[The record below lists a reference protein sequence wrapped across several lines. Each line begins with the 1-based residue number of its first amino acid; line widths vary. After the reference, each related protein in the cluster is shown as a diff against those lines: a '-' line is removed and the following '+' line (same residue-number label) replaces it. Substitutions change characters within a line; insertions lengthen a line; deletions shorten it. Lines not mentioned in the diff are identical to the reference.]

1 MSSLVELPEA
11 TRQPLARPVQV
22 PQPNPLDTQFSPAN
36 SPATR
41 PEVSRLNASVSEVV
55 KVNDKLLIIKIAPDN
70 GVPSFKAGQFV
81 SLGLF
86 SSAPSIAEA
95 HKNHEGTKDPLQLI
109 ERAYSIA
116 SSPDQNRSL
125 EFCISIVP
133 NGELTSRV
141 ALLAPG
147 ERISVRPKVTGK
159 FTLDGIP
166 DDKDLLM
173 ISTGTGITP
182 FMSMLRSNSTWTP
195 GRHVTLVHGVRSE
208 SDLVYRDELM
218 ALAKSGKPFTYVPT
232 VSREEP
238 TLPGVN
244 KGRVTKMLEQGTVK
258 ADPARDIVLLCG
270 NPEMIEG
277 ADSIKTMLAPHGFA
291 PRDRRNPEGNLMY
304 EKFW

>member
-1 MSSLVELPEA
+1 MQNLIEPPAPSR
-11 TRQPLARPVQV
+11 RQGPALNPAP
-22 PQPNPLDTQFSPAN
+22 PTNPLDTGFTPPN
-36 SPATR
+36 PTATK

-55 KVNDKLLIIKIAPDN
+55 KINDNLLIIRIVPDN

-86 SSAPSIAEA
+86 SGAPSIAEA
-95 HKNHEGTKDPLQLI
+95 HKNDAGSKDPLQLI

-116 SSPDQNRSL
+116 SSPDQNRYL
-125 EFCISIVP
+125 EFCVSIVP
-133 NGELTSRV
+133 NGELTSRM

-159 FTLDGIP
+159 FTLEGVPEDRN
-166 DDKDLLM
+166 LLM

-182 FMSMLRSNSTWTP
+182 FMSMLRSNSTWTS

-208 SDLVYRDELM
+208 SDLVYREELM

-232 VSREEP
+232 VSRAEP
-238 TLPGVN
+238 TLPDVN
-244 KGRVTKMLEQGTVK
+244 KGRVTKMLEEGTVK
-258 ADPARDIVLLCG
+258 VDPDRDIVLLCG

-277 ADSIKTMLAPHGFA
+277 SQSIKTMLAPHGFS
-291 PRDRRNPEGNLMY
+291 PRDRKNPQGNLMY